1 MRALDNMNY
10 RRTKKILLSDP
21 NGELS
26 EEGESSVAENDD
38 DDDKSLAVSYLLLDL
53 HDVEVVVHKVML
65 HYYGQNPELV
75 LKFFLGK
82 LNKFTLLINLIVLYP
97 TVNLLGVM
105 QKLCTVRHC
114 IVHLKA
120 SNISMIISNFLC

>member
-1 MRALDNMNY
+1 MSQPRPEGIILELIERTKQAVRALDNMNY

-53 HDVEVVVHKVML
+53 HDVEVKVHQLML
-65 HYYGQNPELV
+65 HY
-75 LKFFLGK
+75 
-82 LNKFTLLINLIVLYP
+82 
-97 TVNLLGVM
+97 
-105 QKLCTVRHC
+105 
-114 IVHLKA
+114 
-120 SNISMIISNFLC
+120 